1 MPVHP
6 ERRGDVT
13 VQAGVLFSLGDA
25 TELQWFAEGR
35 QAMPREIMASIDSGL
50 PLLREAAELEHDR
63 EATLRE
69 IDQRYQAV
77 RELVIGA

>member
-1 MPVHP
+1 
-6 ERRGDVT
+6 
-13 VQAGVLFSLGDA
+13 
-25 TELQWFAEGR
+25 
-35 QAMPREIMASIDSGL
+35 MPREIMASIDSGL

-77 RELVIGA
+77 RELVIGQERFV